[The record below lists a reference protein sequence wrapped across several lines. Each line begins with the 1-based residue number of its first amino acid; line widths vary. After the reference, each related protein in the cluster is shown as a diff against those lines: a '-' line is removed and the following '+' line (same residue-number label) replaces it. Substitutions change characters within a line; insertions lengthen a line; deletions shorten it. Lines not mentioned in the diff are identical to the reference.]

1 MRIIWSSAGWADV
14 ERLYSFMADKDLKAA
29 DALVDRLADAP
40 LSLVDFPRLG
50 PRLSQFDPR
59 EVREL
64 RVGRYLMRYELA
76 EDRIYILRLFHSR
89 ENRY

>member
-14 ERLYSFMADKDLKAA
+14 ERLYSFMADKDLEAA

-40 LSLVDFPRLG
+40 LSLVDVPRLG

-89 ENRY
+89 ENRD

>member
-14 ERLYSFMADKDLKAA
+14 ERLYLFLAEKDLDAA
-29 DALVDRLADAP
+29 DAVVDRLANAP
-40 LSLVDFPRLG
+40 DTLLDFPRLG

-64 RVGRYLMRYELA
+64 RVGRHLMRYELA
-76 EDRIYILRLFHSR
+76 EDRIFVLRFFHRR
-89 ENRY
+89 EDRD